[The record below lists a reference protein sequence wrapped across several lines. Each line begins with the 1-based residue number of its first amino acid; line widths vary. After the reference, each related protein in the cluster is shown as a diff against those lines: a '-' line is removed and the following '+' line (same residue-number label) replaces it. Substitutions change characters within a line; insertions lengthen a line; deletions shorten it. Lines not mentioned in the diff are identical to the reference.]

1 MPLATAVRPHAAPAA
16 ASDGPPTIMVTGAG
30 GRPGRQLIRQ
40 LHDRGMEVIR
50 TDITPAPP
58 AGEDFVLGPYAGS
71 PSYVPFLEAVLARR
85 AVDLLIPT
93 VPDELPTL
101 AAAAP
106 VLGTSVAVAAPGPVA
121 LCHDRLLLMRYLE
134 RHGVPVPTTVAVRP
148 SGVAG
153 RLAEQREHVVAPRL
167 ANARDGA
174 QVVRSSEQL
183 PARNDT
189 FVAQEFAPGEEFLV
203 QVHRSARHGVTTTV
217 LLRTGPGEHVERLDP
232 LDAPEVTGAARTAV
246 EALGLTGVSGI
257 RVRRD
262 VEGRPLVLGVEP
274 RAGRHSHLSP
284 ELLDGMLAD
293 AGLPQRSPAL
303 G

>member
-1 MPLATAVRPHAAPAA
+1 MPLATAARPHAAPAA
-16 ASDGPPTIMVTGAG
+16 ATDGPPTIMVTGAG
-30 GRPGRQLIRQ
+30 GRSGRQLVRQ

-85 AVDLLIPT
+85 EVDLLIPT

-106 VLGTSVAVAAPGPVA
+106 VLGASVAVAAPGAVA

-134 RHGVPVPTTVAVRP
+134 RHRVPVPTTVTVRP
-148 SGVAG
+148 SGATG
-153 RLAEQREHVVAPRL
+153 RLAEQSEHVVAPRL

-174 QVVRSSEQL
+174 QVIRSPEQL

-203 QVHRSARHGVTTTV
+203 QVHRSAHHGVTTTV
-217 LLRTGPGEHVERLDP
+217 LLHSGPGEHVERLDP

-246 EALGLTGVSGI
+246 DALGLTGVSSI
-257 RVRRD
+257 CVRRD
-262 VEGRPLVLGVEP
+262 VEGRPLVLGVAP
-274 RAGRHSHLSP
+274 RAGRHSHLAP

-293 AGLPQRSPAL
+293 AGLPLRRAAPR
-303 G
+303 